1 MAHLNDHHIHFDI
14 PMDNESESQALS
26 SNTGD
31 TSSMM
36 YFGFGAPPVH
46 SQVNTVDTVS
56 APPYQLNFGFE
67 PQPTLPD
74 QLAFNFMFDTNL
86 NVSLSPRPAAAQAD
100 TVTVPPGLLS
110 RFNFGF
116 EPWECTPPILQ
127 LAFNFG
133 FDAGIEASPTPP
145 PVAQPI
151 LDFSWNTPVATND
164 PVTPVT
170 TPFNFGM
177 DLDVTP
183 QWSVTP
189 TVILTPPL
197 PTPKPAFDFGWNL
210 SPTPALG
217 PPLHVGYDLSNT
229 SFLFNCQAPL
239 AKVGDWQP
247 LPVRAAGPAAM
258 PPAPTRMDVAYTLK
272 GLPNVEFAFPKKCMP
287 SNSAESSEPWP
298 SLLSM
303 VGDAKKAAINI
314 VEHLGG
320 DEFDKLAQLMLGSIV
335 NPSNDVWPPKP
346 NEVLDSNRVI
356 MSVFCESRD
365 KLTRIF
371 KDLIHLHHM
380 VAVQARVV
388 PLVDSLSKEVQKA
401 EGKSAGSD

>member
-1 MAHLNDHHIHFDI
+1 MAHLNDRRVHFDI
-14 PMDNESESQALS
+14 PMDDESESQAPS
-26 SNTGD
+26 SNAGD

-46 SQVNTVDTVS
+46 SQVNTADTVS
-56 APPYQLNFGFE
+56 ALPYQLNFG
-67 PQPTLPD
+67 L
-74 QLAFNFMFDTNL
+74 NL
-86 NVSLSPRPAAAQAD
+86 NPHRRTNRPLTSGLTLTSMFHSHLGQQLHRL
-100 TVTVPPGLLS
+100 TLRRCRQGRRPGLTLGL
-110 RFNFGF
+110 NLGN
-116 EPWECTPPILQ
+116 CTPPILQ
-127 LAFNFG
+127 PAFNFG

-145 PVAQPI
+145 PVARPI
-151 LDFSWNTPVATND
+151 LDFGWNTPVATND

-183 QWSVTP
+183 QWSATP
-189 TVILTPPL
+189 TVIPTPPPP

-210 SPTPALG
+210 SPTPAPG

-229 SFLFNCQAPL
+229 PFPFNCQAPP

-247 LPVRAAGPAAM
+247 LPVRAAGPAAT
-258 PPAPTRMDVAYTLK
+258 PPAPTRMDVAYTPK
-272 GLPNVEFAFPKKCMP
+272 GLPNVEFAFPKKCTP
-287 SNSAESSEPWP
+287 SNSAESSEPRP

-303 VGDAKKAAINI
+303 VGDAEKAANQHI
-314 VEHLGG
+314 
-320 DEFDKLAQLMLGSIV
+320 DKLAQLMLGSIV
-335 NPSNDVWPPKP
+335 NPGDDVRPPKP
-346 NEVLDSNRVI
+346 DEVLDSNRVI
-356 MSVFCESRD
+356 MSAFCESRD

-380 VAVQARVV
+380 AAVQARVV

>member
-1 MAHLNDHHIHFDI
+1 MAHLNDRRVHFDI
-14 PMDNESESQALS
+14 PMDDESESQAPS
-26 SNTGD
+26 SNAGD

-46 SQVNTVDTVS
+46 SQVNTADTVS

-67 PQPTLPD
+67 PQPTPPD
-74 QLAFNFMFDTNL
+74 QPAFNFGFDTNL

-100 TVTVPPGLLS
+100 TATVPPGPPS

-116 EPWECTPPILQ
+116 EPRECTPPILQ
-127 LAFNFG
+127 PAFNFG

-145 PVAQPI
+145 PVARPI
-151 LDFSWNTPVATND
+151 LDFGWNTPVATND

-183 QWSVTP
+183 QRSATP
-189 TVILTPPL
+189 TVIPTPPPP

-210 SPTPALG
+210 SPTPAPG

-229 SFLFNCQAPL
+229 PFPFNCQAPP

-247 LPVRAAGPAAM
+247 LPVRVAGPAAT
-258 PPAPTRMDVAYTLK
+258 PPAPTRMDVAYTPK
-272 GLPNVEFAFPKKCMP
+272 GLPNVEFAFPKKCTP
-287 SNSAESSEPWP
+287 SNSAESSEPRP

-303 VGDAKKAAINI
+303 VGDAEKAAINI
-314 VEHLGG
+314 VERLGG

-335 NPSNDVWPPKP
+335 NPGDDVRPPKP
-346 NEVLDSNRVI
+346 DEVLDSNRVI
-356 MSVFCESRD
+356 MSAFCESRD

-380 VAVQARVV
+380 AAV
-388 PLVDSLSKEVQKA
+388 
-401 EGKSAGSD
+401 